1 MNATKVSNEEH
12 EVTMKL
18 DGQVQPLPCKVAAD
32 KMSQVRKDALRIKFV
47 HWGCFVTFK
56 SGVNPVF

>member
-1 MNATKVSNEEH
+1 MNATKVANEEH

-32 KMSQVRKDALRIKFV
+32 RISPVRKEALRIKFV
-47 HWGCFVTFK
+47 N
-56 SGVNPVF
+56 GVVL